1 MKQRTNT
8 KQVILRQM
16 LKEKP
21 REHEFSRGRDQ
32 DGFRKRWPL
41 RWAWKDE
48 CLGLVET
55 GGDKTVG

>member
-1 MKQRTNT
+1 MKERTNT

-32 DGFRKRWPL
+32 DGFREEVAL
-41 RWAWKDE
+41 A
-48 CLGLVET
+48 LGL
-55 GGDKTVG
+55 GG

>member
-8 KQVILRQM
+8 KQVILRHM

-32 DGFRKRWPL
+32 GGFRKRWPL
-41 RWAWKDE
+41 SWAWEDE
-48 CLGLVET
+48 CLGLVEM
-55 GGDKTVG
+55 GGDRTAG